1 MTPLRRIPRL
11 AALVLTFA
19 DQLVR
24 ANFEVT
30 RTVVTPGT
38 VDAAVLAFELETGN
52 PWLITTLANLISLT
66 PGTLTL
72 DVAEDRSSMY
82 VHVLATRPL
91 EERRDDLHK
100 MQRLLLEAVG

>member
-1 MTPLRRIPRL
+1 MTALRRIRRL

-38 VDAAVLAFELETGN
+38 VEAAVLALDLETDN
-52 PWLITTLANLISLT
+52 PWLITTLANLVSLT

-72 DVAEDRSSMY
+72 DVAEDRGSIY

-91 EERRDDLHK
+91 EERREDLRR
-100 MQRLLLEAVG
+100 MQRRLLEAVG